1 VDRTNSRSRNDRSA
15 RDDRCRV
22 SVQRDS
28 PAVPESQA
36 AEAAVDP
43 VSESKAIDWDL
54 ARTIAAKVNRNEPEI
69 VGDERAKMNAD
80 FEEFTALAEEL
91 VTAETGLKS
100 LDGNAR
106 GRVADRADW
115 VDANLRSFQR
125 LLKPM
130 LEKMEDGMDGP
141 FKAVGPKVAGAELG
155 MLLGWMSTRVLG
167 QYDLLVIEDENPED
181 QDIVYYVGSNVAAL
195 EKRFAFPEH
204 DFRLWL
210 ALHEVTHRAQFTGV
224 PWMRE
229 HFLGLVSTT
238 MDDADPDP
246 QRFID
251 GLRRALA
258 AKKSGEDPL
267 ADGGLTAVFASE
279 TQRQTLDQIGGLMS
293 LLEGHG
299 DTTMDRAGE
308 GHVHDA
314 ARFGR
319 ILRQRRQ
326 NASKFVALI
335 QRLAGLEAK
344 MKQYAQGE
352 SFIEAVEDHGGREL
366 IDRVWEG
373 PTLLPT
379 LAEIREP
386 DQWISRAAPAEQ
398 VA

>member
-1 VDRTNSRSRNDRSA
+1 M
-15 RDDRCRV
+15 
-22 SVQRDS
+22 
-28 PAVPESQA
+28 
-36 AEAAVDP
+36 
-43 VSESKAIDWDL
+43 SESTSVDWDL
-54 ARTIAAKVNRNEPEI
+54 ARTVAAKVNRNEPVV
-69 VGDERAKMNAD
+69 VGAERERMNAD

-91 VTAETGLKS
+91 VGNETGLVS

-115 VDANLRSFQR
+115 VDANIKSFKR
-125 LLKPM
+125 LLRPM
-130 LEKMEDGMDGP
+130 LDSMEEESSSGP
-141 FKAVGPKVAGAELG
+141 LAAIGPKVAGVELG

-167 QYDLLVIEDENPED
+167 QYDLLVIEDEEPEE

-195 EKRFAFPEH
+195 EKRYAFPER

-229 HFLGLVSTT
+229 HFLGLVNST
-238 MDDADPDP
+238 MEDVDPDP
-246 QRFID
+246 KRLVD
-251 GLRRALA
+251 GLKRALED
-258 AKKSGEDPL
+258 KREGRDPL
-267 ADGGLTAVFASE
+267 EDGGLSAVFATE
-279 TQRQTLDQIGGLMS
+279 KQRESLDQIGGLMS

-299 DTTMDRAGE
+299 DITMDRAGE
-308 GHVHDA
+308 GYVFGA
-314 ARFGR
+314 PRFGR

-326 NASKFVALI
+326 NASKFVLLI

-352 SFIEAVEDHGGREL
+352 AFIEAVEGHGGRDL
-366 IDRVWEG
+366 MDQVWKG
-373 PTLLPT
+373 PQLLPL

-386 DQWISRAAPAEQ
+386 DLWIDRVGGPQDSVDPTAAA

>member
-1 VDRTNSRSRNDRSA
+1 M
-15 RDDRCRV
+15 
-22 SVQRDS
+22 
-28 PAVPESQA
+28 
-36 AEAAVDP
+36 
-43 VSESKAIDWDL
+43 SESTSIDWDL
-54 ARTIAAKVNRNEPEI
+54 ARTIAAKVNRNEPEVLGEDRI
-69 VGDERAKMNAD
+69 RMDAD

-91 VTAETGLKS
+91 VGAETGLRS
-100 LDGNAR
+100 LDGAAR
-106 GRVADRADW
+106 GRVADRSDW
-115 VDANLRSFQR
+115 VDANIRSFQR

-130 LEKMEDGMDGP
+130 LEQMEDNMDGP
-141 FKAVGPKVAGAELG
+141 FSAVGPKVAGAELG

-167 QYDLLVIEDENPED
+167 QYDLLVIEDENPEQ

-195 EKRFAFPEH
+195 EKRFAFPER

-229 HFLGLVSTT
+229 HFLGLVNST
-238 MDDADPDP
+238 MEEVDPDP

-251 GLRRALA
+251 GLRRALV
-258 AKKSGEDPL
+258 AKKAGEDPL

-279 TQRQTLDQIGGLMS
+279 KQRESLEQIGGLMS

-299 DTTMDRAGE
+299 DVTMDRAGE
-308 GHVHDA
+308 GVVVNA
-314 ARFGR
+314 ERFGR
-319 ILRQRRQ
+319 VLRQRRQ

-352 SFIEAVEDHGGREL
+352 AFIEAVEDHGGRDL

-373 PTLLPT
+373 PTMLPL

-386 DQWISRAAPAEQ
+386 DQWISRMQPVEQ

>member
-1 VDRTNSRSRNDRSA
+1 MT
-15 RDDRCRV
+15 
-22 SVQRDS
+22 
-28 PAVPESQA
+28 ES
-36 AEAAVDP
+36 
-43 VSESKAIDWDL
+43 SSIDWDL
-54 ARTIAAKVNRNEPEI
+54 ARTVAAKVNRNEPEVI
-69 VGDERAKMNAD
+69 GDDRRRMDAD

-100 LDGNAR
+100 LDGSAR

-130 LEKMEDGMDGP
+130 LEQMEDKMGGP
-141 FKAVGPKVAGAELG
+141 FSAVGPKVAGAELG

-195 EKRFAFPEH
+195 EKRFAFPER

-229 HFLGLVSTT
+229 HFLGLVNAT
-238 MDDADPDP
+238 MDDVDPDP
-246 QRFID
+246 QRFIE
-251 GLRRALA
+251 GLRRALD
-258 AKKSGEDPL
+258 AKKQGEDPL
-267 ADGGLTAVFASE
+267 ADGGLTAMFASE
-279 TQRQTLDQIGGLMS
+279 QQRESLDKIGGLMS

-299 DTTMDRAGE
+299 DVTMDRAGE
-308 GHVHDA
+308 GVVQNA
-314 ARFGR
+314 ERFGR
-319 ILRQRRQ
+319 VLRQRRK
-326 NASKFVALI
+326 NASKFVTLI

-352 SFIEAVEDHGGREL
+352 AFIEAVEDHGGREL

-373 PTLLPT
+373 PTMLPL

-386 DQWISRAAPAEQ
+386 DEWISRMQPVEQ

>member
-1 VDRTNSRSRNDRSA
+1 MT
-15 RDDRCRV
+15 
-22 SVQRDS
+22 
-28 PAVPESQA
+28 EST
-36 AEAAVDP
+36 
-43 VSESKAIDWDL
+43 SIDWDL
-54 ARTIAAKVNRNEPEI
+54 ARTIAAKVNRNEPELAS
-69 VGDERAKMNAD
+69 DDRRRMDAD

-91 VTAETGLKS
+91 VSAETGLIS

-130 LEKMEDGMDGP
+130 LDQMEEKMGGP
-141 FKAVGPKVAGAELG
+141 FSAVGPKVAGAELG

-167 QYDLLVIEDENPED
+167 QYDLLVIEDENPEQ
-181 QDIVYYVGSNVAAL
+181 QDIVYYVGSNVSAL
-195 EKRFAFPEH
+195 EKRFAFPER

-229 HFLGLVSTT
+229 HFLGLVNST
-238 MDDADPDP
+238 MDQSDTDP
-246 QRFID
+246 QRFSD

-258 AKKSGEDPL
+258 AKKAGEDPM

-279 TQRQTLDQIGGLMS
+279 KQRESLEQIGGLMS

-299 DTTMDRAGE
+299 DITMDRAGV
-308 GHVHDA
+308 GFVHNA
-314 ARFGR
+314 ERFGR
-319 ILRQRRQ
+319 VLRQRRQ

-352 SFIEAVEDHGGREL
+352 AFIEAVEDHGGRDL

-373 PTLLPT
+373 PTMLPL

-386 DQWISRAAPAEQ
+386 ETWISRVAPAEQ
-398 VA
+398 VVA

>member
-1 VDRTNSRSRNDRSA
+1 M
-15 RDDRCRV
+15 
-22 SVQRDS
+22 
-28 PAVPESQA
+28 
-36 AEAAVDP
+36 
-43 VSESKAIDWDL
+43 SESTSIDWDL
-54 ARTIAAKVNRNEPEI
+54 ARTIAAKVNRNEPE
-69 VGDERAKMNAD
+69 VLGEDRARMDED
-80 FEEFTALAEEL
+80 FEEFTAMAEEL
-91 VTAETGLKS
+91 VGAETGLRS
-100 LDGNAR
+100 LDGAAR

-115 VDANLRSFQR
+115 VDANIRSFQR

-130 LEKMEDGMDGP
+130 LEQMEDKMDGP
-141 FKAVGPKVAGAELG
+141 FSAVGPKVAGAELG

-167 QYDLLVIEDENPED
+167 QYDLLVIEDENPEQ

-195 EKRFAFPEH
+195 EKRFAFPQR

-229 HFLGLVSTT
+229 HFLGLVNST
-238 MDDADPDP
+238 MEEVDPDP

-251 GLRRALA
+251 GLRRAFD
-258 AKKSGEDPL
+258 AKKAGEDPL

-279 TQRQTLDQIGGLMS
+279 KQRASLEQIGGLMS

-299 DTTMDRAGE
+299 DVTMDRAGE
-308 GHVHDA
+308 GVVMNA
-314 ARFGR
+314 ERFGR
-319 ILRQRRQ
+319 VLRQRRQ

-352 SFIEAVEDHGGREL
+352 AFIEAVEDHGGRDL

-373 PTLLPT
+373 PTMLPL

-386 DQWISRAAPAEQ
+386 DQWISRMQPVEQ

>member
-1 VDRTNSRSRNDRSA
+1 M
-15 RDDRCRV
+15 
-22 SVQRDS
+22 
-28 PAVPESQA
+28 
-36 AEAAVDP
+36 
-43 VSESKAIDWDL
+43 SESKAIDWDL

-80 FEEFTALAEEL
+80 FEEFTALAEDL
-91 VTAETGLKS
+91 VAKETGLKS

-115 VDANLRSFQR
+115 VDANLASFQR

-130 LEKMEDGMDGP
+130 LAKMEDEMTGP
-141 FKAVGPKVAGAELG
+141 FSAVGPKVAGAELG

-195 EKRFAFPEH
+195 EKRFAFPER

-229 HFLGLVSTT
+229 HFLGLVTTT
-238 MDDADPDP
+238 MEEADPDP

-251 GLRRALA
+251 GLRRALEV
-258 AKKSGEDPL
+258 KKAGGDPL
-267 ADGGLTAVFASE
+267 DDGGLTAVFASDK
-279 TQRQTLDQIGGLMS
+279 QRETLDHIGGLMS

-299 DTTMDRAGE
+299 DTTMDRAGV
-308 GHVHDA
+308 GYVHDA

-326 NASKFVALI
+326 NKSTFVSLI

-352 SFIEAVEDHGGREL
+352 YFIEAVEDHGGREL

-373 PTLLPT
+373 PTMLPL
-379 LAEIREP
+379 LAEIKDP
-386 DQWISRAAPAEQ
+386 QQWIDRAAPADK

>member
-1 VDRTNSRSRNDRSA
+1 M
-15 RDDRCRV
+15 
-22 SVQRDS
+22 
-28 PAVPESQA
+28 
-36 AEAAVDP
+36 
-43 VSESKAIDWDL
+43 SESTSIDWDL
-54 ARTIAAKVNRNEPEI
+54 ARTIAAKVNRNEPEV
-69 VGDERAKMNAD
+69 VGDERARMDAD
-80 FEEFTALAEEL
+80 FEEFTALAEDL
-91 VTAETGLKS
+91 VGAETGLRS
-100 LDGNAR
+100 LDGAAR

-115 VDANLRSFQR
+115 VDANIRSFQR

-130 LEKMEDGMDGP
+130 LEQMEDKMDGP
-141 FKAVGPKVAGAELG
+141 FSAVGPKVAGAELG

-167 QYDLLVIEDENPED
+167 QYDLLVIEDENPEQ

-195 EKRFAFPEH
+195 EKRFAFPER

-229 HFLGLVSTT
+229 HFLGLVNST
-238 MDDADPDP
+238 MEEVDPDP

-258 AKKSGEDPL
+258 AKKAGEDPL

-279 TQRQTLDQIGGLMS
+279 KQRESLEQIGGLMS

-299 DTTMDRAGE
+299 DVTMDRAGE
-308 GHVHDA
+308 GVVMNA
-314 ARFGR
+314 ERFGR
-319 ILRQRRQ
+319 VLRQRRQ

-352 SFIEAVEDHGGREL
+352 AFIEAVEDHGGREL

-373 PTLLPT
+373 PTMLPL

-386 DQWISRAAPAEQ
+386 DEWISRMQPVEQ

>member
-1 VDRTNSRSRNDRSA
+1 M
-15 RDDRCRV
+15 
-22 SVQRDS
+22 
-28 PAVPESQA
+28 
-36 AEAAVDP
+36 
-43 VSESKAIDWDL
+43 SESASIDWDL
-54 ARTIAAKVNRNEPEI
+54 ARTVAAKVNRNEPE
-69 VGDERAKMNAD
+69 VTGDERVRMDAD
-80 FEEFTALAEEL
+80 FEEFTALAEDL
-91 VTAETGLKS
+91 VGVETGLRS

-115 VDANLRSFQR
+115 VDANIRSFQR

-130 LEKMEDGMDGP
+130 LEQMEEKMDGP
-141 FKAVGPKVAGAELG
+141 FSAVGPKVAGVELG

-167 QYDLLVIEDENPED
+167 QYDLLVIEDENPEQ

-195 EKRFAFPEH
+195 EKRFAFPER

-229 HFLGLVSTT
+229 HFLGLVNST
-238 MDDADPDP
+238 MDEVDPEP
-246 QRFID
+246 GRFID
-251 GLRRALA
+251 GLRRALE

-279 TQRQTLDQIGGLMS
+279 KQRQSLDQIGGLMS

-299 DTTMDRAGE
+299 DITMDRAGE
-308 GHVHDA
+308 GVVMNA
-314 ARFGR
+314 ERFGR
-319 ILRQRRQ
+319 VLRQRRQ
-326 NASKFVALI
+326 NASNFVALI

-352 SFIEAVEDHGGREL
+352 AFIEAVEDHGGREL

-373 PTLLPT
+373 PTLLPF

-386 DQWISRAAPAEQ
+386 DLWIARMQPVGQ